1 MIYYIIMVVFSPYT
15 AIIPAVYSVNLL
27 LKRKVKVERNYWNI
41 GLFSLFLYS
50 MFSGLINKS
59 LLSFLASFGLFLYFT
74 VCIFAQNYFTKMS
87 RINMV
92 LKIVTYLSVIA
103 AIGGVIEKITFILL
117 NRPEHRIF
125 SSFGNPNMTGAW
137 FANIILII
145 FYLQG
150 TKKSSSETLT
160 YNLVI
165 ILISRNKN
173 KKEIIAV
180 CTIVG
185 LLSLLFVFIQNKIT
199 KITPIGEIVI
209 SFNSRIG
216 IWEGSTNMFFK
227 KPILGW
233 GLLGTFERGSNFIFS
248 DDPSLH
254 NQIISFLIH
263 PHNLWLTFLVSTGV
277 IGLGIYLYI
286 KFNLYKD
293 MTKLYKEKNQLF
305 PLLAATN
312 AMIIIQGIVDCTLY
326 APQLGIMFVCMGA
339 ITYNIANDKMV
350 RKRKLIKNKDIA
362 V

>member
-92 LKIVTYLSVIA
+92 LKIVTYLS
-103 AIGGVIEKITFILL
+103 
-117 NRPEHRIF
+117 
-125 SSFGNPNMTGAW
+125 GNPNMTGAW

-165 ILISRNKN
+165 ILISVALLLTESTGAFIALIGGIFIYYITSRNKN

-185 LLSLLFVFIQNKIT
+185 ILSLLFVFVQNKIT

-216 IWEGSTNMFFK
+216 IWEGSTKMFFK

-248 DDPSLH
+248 YDPSLH
-254 NQIISFLIH
+254 NKIISFLIH